1 MLSAVEKS
9 LPENGIHRTPRER
22 YNPVAMGLYRVCAL
36 ILLAWLAAA
45 LILYYSKS
53 KWDGVDTGDGVLSHC
68 QADHIIPRIRA
79 ALRALSSPAIAPVRY
94 LRTEANPS
102 AGC

>member
-53 KWDGVDTGDGVLSHC
+53 K
-68 QADHIIPRIRA
+68 
-79 ALRALSSPAIAPVRY
+79 
-94 LRTEANPS
+94 
-102 AGC
+102 